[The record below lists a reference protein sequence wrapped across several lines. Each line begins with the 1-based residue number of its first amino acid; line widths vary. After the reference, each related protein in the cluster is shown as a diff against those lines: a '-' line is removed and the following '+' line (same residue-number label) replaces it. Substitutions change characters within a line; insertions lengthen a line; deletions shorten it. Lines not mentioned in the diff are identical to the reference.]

1 MFKVVKD
8 RTPLPLLV
16 GCTVCSSITT
26 LFELLPM
33 ATDVPLHSKITD
45 LERREDRVEI
55 IAEQDGTEAI
65 RSFLL
70 GVES

>member
-1 MFKVVKD
+1 MFRVVKD
-8 RTPLPLLV
+8 RTPPPLPV

-33 ATDVPLHSKITD
+33 ATDVPPHSEITD
-45 LERREDRVEI
+45 PERREDRVEI

-65 RSFLL
+65 CSFLP